1 MEFMCDLTFRQS
13 CWRHCNYTVI
23 GFDKTTVC
31 DWQETFLELLQ
42 EDRPDNRQFY
52 CDTVYIDQCYRVK
65 FTTADDFCLYIQLH
79 VQIAFILKLM
89 PMYSYMSQCH
99 SVSKFDM
106 KWGHWQDDC
115 QRRLK
120 ENGIATNLNIETTWQ
135 RLCVYRVANY
145 L

>member
-1 MEFMCDLTFRQS
+1 MEFMCNLSFRQS
-13 CWRHCNYTVI
+13 CGRPCNYTVI

-42 EDRPDNRQFY
+42 EDRPDNHQFY
-52 CDTVYIDQCYRVK
+52 WDTVYRLVLQGQIDNVRRLLSIHS
-65 FTTADDFCLYIQLH
+65 AARSDSIYIEMNAYVFSH
-79 VQIAFILKLM
+79 VSM
-89 PMYSYMSQCH
+89 PICIRIWYEMQTLAR
-99 SVSKFDM
+99 
-106 KWGHWQDDC
+106 WC

-120 ENGIATNLNIETTWQ
+120 ENEIATNLNIETTWQ